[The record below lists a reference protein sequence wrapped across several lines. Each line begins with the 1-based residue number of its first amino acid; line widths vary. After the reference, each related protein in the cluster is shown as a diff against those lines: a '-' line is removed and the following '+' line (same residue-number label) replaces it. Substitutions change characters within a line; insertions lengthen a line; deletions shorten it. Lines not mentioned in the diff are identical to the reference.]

1 MVSKELSWDSF
12 AVCLLAGRR
21 PMLEARGLTKYYGS
35 VLAVQ
40 NIDFSLDKL
49 AAIEAYEQE
58 GGVNLWERPA
68 QDLRP

>member
-1 MVSKELSWDSF
+1 MALARILRDPRVTSAPIGASKPSQVTENVAAL
-12 AVCLLAGRR
+12 
-21 PMLEARGLTKYYGS
+21 K
-35 VLAVQ
+35 